1 MEMSPKI
8 GYVDGADVAVIVI
21 VVKVESHLG
30 MNGVLRIQK
39 VSYSCVEAQ
48 NLYPSWMSW
57 VLACI
62 IGCLPLLCQL

>member
-8 GYVDGADVAVIVI
+8 GYIDGADVAVIVI

-30 MNGVLRIQK
+30 MDGVLRIQK

-48 NLYPSWMSW
+48 NLDPRWVSW
-57 VLACI
+57 VLACVV
-62 IGCLPLLCQL
+62 GCLPFLC

>member
-1 MEMSPKI
+1 MEMSLEI
-8 GYVDGADVAVIVI
+8 GYVNGADVAVIVI
-21 VVKVESHLG
+21 VVKIESHLG

-39 VSYSCVEAQ
+39 VSYSCVKAQ
-48 NLYPSWMSW
+48 NLDPSWMSW